1 MTIKLAVLKSGE
13 DVVADVQEMLVK
25 DSDGD
30 DKTVGYFFRYP
41 CSVKLFTSDDEDG
54 GDEVASTPFKL
65 RLTPWMPLSKKQLIP
80 VVADWV
86 ITITEPIDQL
96 KEMYES
102 GIKSNGNQEPQVTSV
117 GEQSDDSE
125 SD

>member
-1 MTIKLAVLKSGE
+1 MDIKLAVLKSGE

-54 GDEVASTPFKL
+54 GEEVASTPFKL

-86 ITITEPIDQL
+86 ITLVDRIDQL
-96 KEMYES
+96 KEMYER
-102 GIKSNGNQEPQVTSV
+102 GVEKY
-117 GEQSDDSE
+117 EQSETAAADEQSNDSD
-125 SD
+125 SN